1 MPTTDMRFIKYLIL
15 FSSSLISLGAVA
27 QASTASVESFQK
39 DYQIHITKITEP
51 IKLDGEFSEATWAT
65 LDTTSSF
72 WRKFPTD
79 IGRPERRTTISPI
92 SPDFCRRTEK
102 PPTRSS

>member
-1 MPTTDMRFIKYLIL
+1 MPTTYMRFLKYLIL
-15 FSSSLISLGAVA
+15 FSPFLYCVTAGA

-51 IKLDGEFSEATWAT
+51 IKVDGEFSEAAWAN
-65 LDTTSSF
+65 LDNTSPF

-79 IGRPERRTTISPI
+79 IGRPERRTSVKVTYDDKYIGEWKN
-92 SPDFCRRTEK
+92 DK
-102 PPTRSS
+102 